1 MLSKKQEKWLKE
13 GRGQGEFAE
22 YKPWIKISDIS
33 SSGRSH
39 RVFGHKTRRTHH
51 LMSDLEL
58 ATFLFLEWSQ
68 EIIDIREQFP
78 LRFDETLQIAEN
90 MQVKHP
96 AIRGNTHV
104 MTSGFYVVS
113 SDKELSQFVLQ
124 AKYSKDLM
132 KPRTLEKLEIERRYW
147 HSKGISW
154 QIITEKDIPIAVQNN
169 IKWLYPETTL
179 NRSVDTQ
186 DSLNFY
192 AKEFT
197 KYPEKSIIAVCKD
210 IDTAYFSEVGSSLN
224 ELRTLLGLRF
234 FTFDLRI
241 DFRKLKCSDIQI
253 SNSHYWD
260 LMTEELG
267 YVANQ

>member
-13 GRGQGEFAE
+13 GRGQGELAD

-58 ATFLFLEWSQ
+58 ATFLFLEWSPKV
-68 EIIDIREQFP
+68 IDIREQFP
-78 LRFDETLQIAEN
+78 LKFDDTLKIAEDI
-90 MQVKHP
+90 QVKHP

-104 MTSGFYVVS
+104 MTSDFYVVHS
-113 SDKELSQFVLQ
+113 NKDCSQLALQ

-147 HSKGISW
+147 CSKGIPW
-154 QIITEKDIPIAVQNN
+154 QIVTEKDIPAAVQNN
-169 IKWLYPETTL
+169 IKWLYPEANL
-179 NRSVDTQ
+179 NKSIDTQ
-186 DSLNFY
+186 NSLNFY
-192 AKEFT
+192 ANEFT
-197 KYPEKSIIAVCKD
+197 KYPEKSIIDLCKD

-260 LMTEELG
+260 LMTEELR

>member
-1 MLSKKQEKWLKE
+1 MLSKKQEKWLRE
-13 GRGQGEFAE
+13 GRGQGELAD

-51 LMSDLEL
+51 LLSDLEL

-78 LRFDETLQIAEN
+78 LKFDETLQIAEN

-104 MTSGFYVVS
+104 MTSDFYVVS

-132 KPRTLEKLEIERRYW
+132 KPRIIEKLEIERRYW
-147 HSKGISW
+147 HSKGIPW
-154 QIITEKDIPIAVQNN
+154 QIITEKDIPIVIQNN
-169 IKWLYPETTL
+169 IKWLYPESNSRVTFNIEEKL
-179 NRSVDTQ
+179 DFYIDQFSQSPSKSLIDLCKEVDR
-186 DSLNFY
+186 
-192 AKEFT
+192 
-197 KYPEKSIIAVCKD
+197 V
-210 IDTAYFSEVGSSLN
+210 YFSELGASLN
-224 ELRTLLGLRF
+224 EIRKLLALRF
-234 FTFDLRI
+234 FTFDIFI
-241 DFRKLKCSDIQI
+241 DFRRLKCSDIHI
-253 SNSHYWD
+253 SNSNDYS
-260 LMTEELG
+260 LITEEML
-267 YVANQ
+267 YVSNQ

>member
-58 ATFLFLEWSQ
+58 ATFLFLEWST
-68 EIIDIREQFP
+68 EVIDIREQFP
-78 LRFDETLQIAEN
+78 LKFDDTLKIAED

-104 MTSGFYVVS
+104 MTSDFYVVS
-113 SDKELSQFVLQ
+113 SNKKLSQFVLQ

-147 HSKGISW
+147 HSKDISW

-179 NRSVDTQ
+179 NMSVDTQ

-192 AKEFT
+192 AKEFA

-224 ELRTLLGLRF
+224 EVRTLLGLRF

-253 SNSHYWD
+253 SNRHYWD